1 MAEAAGSEPKE
12 VVLQRRAEELQAL
25 RARVINLEAQEREH
39 VSAAEVLGQLPAD
52 RRAFRLVG
60 DVMVEQTV
68 REAIEGVAAN
78 KEMIQ
83 KALEDAVKRTMDI
96 EKSVRELAAN

>member
-1 MAEAAGSEPKE
+1 MAEAAGSEPKD
-12 VVLQRRAEELQAL
+12 VMLQKRVEELQAL

-39 VSAAEVLGQLPAD
+39 VSAAEVLGQLPED

-68 REAIEGVAAN
+68 REALESVAAN

-83 KALEDAVKRTMDI
+83 KSLEESVKRTMDI